1 MINMYGKYFMV
12 FATFVATEDTSSGLL
27 SKLGEYGIL
36 GIVLA
41 IMLYKDYKNEQFL
54 QKLIDDL
61 KISLDKMAD
70 TIDKKIK

>member
-1 MINMYGKYFMV
+1 MYGKYIMV
-12 FATFVATEDTSSGLL
+12 LATFVATEDTSSGLL
-27 SKLGEYGIL
+27 SRLGEYGIL
-36 GIVLA
+36 GVVLA